1 MHILI
6 YVMILMMRM
15 MMMMIV
21 KLEKIAVDGFS
32 NHRFSHL
39 KNTVM
44 LMSTDVLHL
53 LSLCKT
59 SQCWH

>member
-1 MHILI
+1 
-6 YVMILMMRM
+6 
-15 MMMMIV
+15 MMMIV

-44 LMSTDVLHL
+44 LMLTDVLHL